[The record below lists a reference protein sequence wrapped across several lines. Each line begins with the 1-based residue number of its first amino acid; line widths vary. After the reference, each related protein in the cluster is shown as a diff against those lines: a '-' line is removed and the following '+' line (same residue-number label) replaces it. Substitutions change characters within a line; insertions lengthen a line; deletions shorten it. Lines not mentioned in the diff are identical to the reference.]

1 MKTITTWWPKG
12 QTSPR
17 FPEACSF
24 CKGQF
29 YGTVS
34 VKHRS
39 ISSAFEIPYCD
50 KHIDKA
56 RSYLHIVQQAP
67 SPSHGLLGWVAGIV
81 FSLVV
86 LLISIAI
93 FGNRIEGIAGI
104 IVALIVFGGGA
115 SVQKE
120 VRNLLWLNKI
130 KKELSKLEGPVDEI
144 GFCLGM
150 ILDVFNQPT
159 QNKVRLDFSFKN
171 DDYATMFQEAQAPEN
186 LSE

>member
-12 QTSPR
+12 QTSPM

-24 CKGQF
+24 CNGQF
-29 YGTVS
+29 YRTVS
-34 VKHRS
+34 VKHTS
-39 ISSAFEIPYCD
+39 VSSDFKIPYCD

-56 RSYLHIVQQAP
+56 RSYLRIVQQAP
-67 SPSHGLLGWVAGIV
+67 SASHGFLGWVAAVV
-81 FSLVV
+81 FSLIVV
-86 LLISIAI
+86 LISVAI

-104 IVALIVFGGGA
+104 IVVMIMFGGGA
-115 SVQKE
+115 FVQKE
-120 VRNLLWLNKI
+120 VRNLLWLDKI

-144 GFCLGM
+144 GFCLGI

-159 QNKVRLDFSFKN
+159 QNKVRLDFSFQN
-171 DDYATMFQEAQAPEN
+171 DDYATMFQEAQSPEN